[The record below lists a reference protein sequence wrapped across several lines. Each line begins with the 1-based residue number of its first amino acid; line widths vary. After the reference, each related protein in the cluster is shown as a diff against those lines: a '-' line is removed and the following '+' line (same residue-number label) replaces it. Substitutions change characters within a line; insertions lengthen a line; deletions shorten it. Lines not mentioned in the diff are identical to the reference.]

1 MITRALYLSGAW
13 FTLSLVVMLLAGTR
27 LRRTHPVLSLAW
39 LSVVLGLGDIWALKT
54 SGRPDEVLFL
64 TGIAFIMGLV
74 CIWRLRDWNAFGQ
87 VAWLTTLIA
96 TPLFL
101 VYAYSVTISADLPPA
116 SFLAALMFLF
126 VQATA
131 SLLALTHMF
140 ENIDVTCRVHWRNRI
155 ERLDPA
161 PGFQPM
167 VSLHLPAYAEPPEV
181 VEATLRA
188 LAALDYP
195 NYEVLVIDNNTPDEK
210 TWQPVEELCAALGP
224 RFRFMHLDKWPGY
237 KSGALNFAL
246 AGTSPAAEIVGVIDA
261 DYLADP
267 SFLKEL
273 IPAFADPQ
281 VAFIQAPQ
289 DYRDFEPGSLSE
301 AMYYSYE
308 YFFEVP
314 MPVRNERNAIIFSGT
329 MGLIR
334 KSVLQE
340 IGGWSEWSVTEDA
353 EASLRILK
361 LGYKALYY
369 HKSLGRGL
377 MPLTFAGMKK
387 QRFRWCFGNI
397 QILRKHW
404 ESLMPW
410 AHWVDPDN
418 HLTQAQR
425 YYFLAGCLQWFSD
438 AFNFTFLCFLVA
450 GGIIKL
456 VSSDFTILPT
466 TGPWISLASIFIF
479 LNLSRLVWVIRST
492 MRVSWGLALRSLYS
506 MFSVGWVITLASFQA
521 LVRFKTAF
529 LRTPKAAG
537 KTGPFNSLF
546 VTQWEAGIGLL
557 CLTLGA
563 AILAWADRT
572 PNTYFIGALLL
583 WQSSLYLTSPIYGL
597 FYKTSTDGLA
607 ISQKEL

>member
-1 MITRALYLSGAW
+1 M
-13 FTLSLVVMLLAGTR
+13 
-27 LRRTHPVLSLAW
+27 
-39 LSVVLGLGDIWALKT
+39 
-54 SGRPDEVLFL
+54 
-64 TGIAFIMGLV
+64 
-74 CIWRLRDWNAFGQ
+74 
-87 VAWLTTLIA
+87 TLIF

-101 VYAYSVTISADLPPA
+101 VYAYSITIAAQLPPA

-155 ERLDPA
+155 DRLNPA

-167 VSLHLPAYAEPPEV
+167 VSLHLPAYDEPPEV

-246 AGTSPAAEIVGVIDA
+246 ARDLPLRRRSSASSMPITWQTRR
-261 DYLADP
+261 
-267 SFLKEL
+267 FLREMV
-273 IPAFADPQ
+273 PAFADPQ

-340 IGGWSEWSVTEDA
+340 IGGWSEWCITEDA

-361 LGYKALYY
+361 LGYKSLYY

-387 QRFRWCFGNI
+387 QRFRWCFGNV

-410 AHWVDPDN
+410 AHWIDPDN
-418 HLTQAQR
+418 QLTQAQR
-425 YYFLAGCLQWFSD
+425 YYYLAGCLQWFSD

-456 VSSDFTILPT
+456 VASNFTILPIT
-466 TGPWISLASIFIF
+466 IPWISLASIFIF
-479 LNLSRLVWVIRST
+479 LNLWRLIWVIRST
-492 MRVSWGLALRSLYS
+492 SDSRGDWPCVAC
-506 MFSVGWVITLASFQA
+506 
-521 LVRFKTAF
+521 TACS
-529 LRTPKAAG
+529 A
-537 KTGPFNSLF
+537 
-546 VTQWEAGIGLL
+546 
-557 CLTLGA
+557 
-563 AILAWADRT
+563 
-572 PNTYFIGALLL
+572 
-583 WQSSLYLTSPIYGL
+583 
-597 FYKTSTDGLA
+597 
-607 ISQKEL
+607 